1 MAYFLLNRLPKE
13 KRIRMIGEFYDMIA
27 SLKNRE
33 EVREF
38 FKDLLTPNELGNLMS
53 RIEIAL
59 LLNLGFTYDEIYKFL
74 GVGKDKILNVKK
86 KIERGK
92 GYKIVI
98 QRLIE
103 KRKKRKIKEIKSQ
116 LRFARKIKPF
126 NIEHLKKKY
135 PLYFLISNLVDE
147 LADHLEAISKLES
160 FKEETKNFYKK
171 ENSKII

>member
-1 MAYFLLNRLPKE
+1 MSYFKLNRLPKE
-13 KRIRMIGEFYDMIA
+13 KRIRMIGEFYDVIA

-53 RIEIAL
+53 RIETAL
-59 LLNLGFTYDEIYKFL
+59 LLNLGFSYDEISKFL
-74 GVGKDKILNVKK
+74 KIGKDKILNVAKK
-86 KIERGK
+86 LERGK

-116 LRFARKIKPF
+116 LKFARQARTF
-126 NIEHLKKKY
+126 NIEYLKKKY

-147 LADHLEAISKLES
+147 LSDHLEAVSRIKEP
-160 FKEETKNFYKK
+160 KEEAKNFYKK
-171 ENSKII
+171 ENQSI

>member
-1 MAYFLLNRLPKE
+1 MSYFKLNRLPKE
-13 KRIRMIGEFYDMIA
+13 KRIRMIGEFYDVIA
-27 SLKNRE
+27 SLKSRE

-38 FKDLLTPNELGNLMS
+38 FKDLLTQNELGNLMS

-59 LLNLGFTYDEIYKFL
+59 LLSLGFSYDEIYKFL
-74 GVGKDKILNVKK
+74 KVGKDKILNVSKK
-86 KIERGK
+86 LERGK

-116 LRFARKIKPF
+116 LKFARQVKPF
-126 NIEHLKKKY
+126 NIEHLKTKY

-147 LADHLEAISKLES
+147 ISDHLEAISRIKDV
-160 FKEETKNFYKK
+160 KEEAKEFYRKGRP
-171 ENSKII
+171 SI

>member
-1 MAYFLLNRLPKE
+1 MSYFKLNRLPKE
-13 KRIRMIGEFYDMIA
+13 KRIRMIGEFYDAIN

-59 LLNLGFTYDEIYKFL
+59 LLSLGFTYDEIYKFL
-74 GVGKDKILNVKK
+74 SVGKDKILNVARKL
-86 KIERGK
+86 ERGK

-116 LRFARKIKPF
+116 LKLSRKSKPF
-126 NIEHLKKKY
+126 NIEYLKKKY

-147 LADHLEAISKLES
+147 LADHLEAVSKLKS
-160 FKEETKNFYKK
+160 SKEEIREFYQK
-171 ENSKII
+171 EKV